1 MTKNNFN
8 NILCSRNCKDFILLY
23 DGLGTYYLYYQG
35 IKYAINNEFNI
46 FNLGTVANKP
56 LKISFNTLN
65 YFLMPEF
72 ILKNN
77 KILAYLN
84 KYHK

>member
-1 MTKNNFN
+1 MSNKAFPQFD
-8 NILCSRNCKDFILLY
+8 I
-23 DGLGTYYLYYQG
+23 TYYLYYQG

-46 FNLGTVANKP
+46 FNLGTVANET
-56 LKISFNTLN
+56 LKVSFNTLN